1 MKIRAKADF
10 YGSIKMDKD
19 ETREIE
25 NDPVI
30 SDLLKMGLIEILCT
44 ATICPLRLSI
54 ASMVPSGAVAETT
67 MSSPGVRTA

>member
-30 SDLLKMGLIEILCT
+30 SDLLKMGLIEILDEQEGGESDESER
-44 ATICPLRLSI
+44 RLSCEL
-54 ASMVPSGAVAETT
+54 SET
-67 MSSPGVRTA
+67 R

>member
-30 SDLLKMGLIEILCT
+30 SDLFKICLIEILYEQEGGE
-44 ATICPLRLSI
+44 SDE
-54 ASMVPSGAVAETT
+54 SE
-67 MSSPGVRTA
+67 

>member
-1 MKIRAKADF
+1 MGFLSQSFLFGDEISLFVYF

-30 SDLLKMGLIEILCT
+30 SDLLKMGLIEILDEQEGGE
-44 ATICPLRLSI
+44 SDE
-54 ASMVPSGAVAETT
+54 SE
-67 MSSPGVRTA
+67 

>member
-19 ETREIE
+19 ETRGIE

-30 SDLLKMGLIEILCT
+30 SDLLKMGLIEILDEQEGGESDESERNGR
-44 ATICPLRLSI
+44 RLSCEL
-54 ASMVPSGAVAETT
+54 SET
-67 MSSPGVRTA
+67 G

>member
-30 SDLLKMGLIEILCT
+30 SDLLKMGLIEILYY
-44 ATICPLRLSI
+44 LYGGESDE
-54 ASMVPSGAVAETT
+54 SE
-67 MSSPGVRTA
+67 

>member
-1 MKIRAKADF
+1 MKVRAKADF

-30 SDLLKMGLIEILCT
+30 FDLLKMGLIEILDEQEGGESDESE
-44 ATICPLRLSI
+44 RN
-54 ASMVPSGAVAETT
+54 
-67 MSSPGVRTA
+67 

>member
-1 MKIRAKADF
+1 MKIIANDDF

-30 SDLLKMGLIEILCT
+30 SDLLKMGLIETLDEQEGGE
-44 ATICPLRLSI
+44 SDE
-54 ASMVPSGAVAETT
+54 SE
-67 MSSPGVRTA
+67 

>member
-1 MKIRAKADF
+1 MNNRAKADI

-30 SDLLKMGLIEILCT
+30 SDLLKLGLIEILDEQECGGSDESE
-44 ATICPLRLSI
+44 RN
-54 ASMVPSGAVAETT
+54 
-67 MSSPGVRTA
+67 

>member
-30 SDLLKMGLIEILCT
+30 SDLLKMGLIETLDEQEGGESDESE
-44 ATICPLRLSI
+44 RN
-54 ASMVPSGAVAETT
+54 
-67 MSSPGVRTA
+67 